1 MTGDLWGDMETAQEI
16 ALYGWQAEA
25 VEALRANIRAAK
37 ERGEF
42 VNQIL
47 AAATGSGKTVIA
59 SYLINECQTKGKR
72 AVFVCDRIP
81 LIDQTSA
88 TFDAYGI
95 PHGVIQADHW
105 RTQPWQKIQ
114 VASAQT
120 LARRRWPDDL
130 SLIVVDEAHTIHKSV
145 ASRIKERD
153 CVVIGLTATPFTRG
167 LGKHYDAV
175 VTVRT
180 LNQLTADGYLAPYDI
195 WAASE
200 PDMTGAKV
208 VAGEWTEEEAV
219 TRSMPI
225 IGDIVTEYLRHG
237 VNPDGSHK
245 KFIAFGVN
253 VKHCEEI
260 QKQMMA
266 AGVLCGLY
274 TYQTGD
280 EDRAEM
286 IREFQKP
293 DSYLRGL
300 VSVSALSKGF
310 DNPSVEI
317 VIMARPLRSSL
328 AEHIQILGRG
338 LRRDPMNPEKR
349 CIVLDHAGNCV
360 RFYAA
365 MNEFFENGASEL
377 DMGKRKEKKKP
388 EAREREP
395 YKCPKCSHVHDPRPM
410 CPACGHEY
418 PRRSFIEHVPGELS
432 QLTGLPAG
440 SGEDKQAFYSQ
451 LIGYGIEQG
460 WKPGAAKHRF
470 RERYGVW
477 PDRLAATPA
486 EPNAKT
492 RSWIRSRIIA
502 WHKSRKAA

>member
-1 MTGDLWGDMETAQEI
+1 MTGDLWGDTQVAQEI
-16 ALYGWQAEA
+16 DLYEWQGEA
-25 VEALRANIRAAK
+25 VEALRANIRGGVK
-37 ERGEF
+37 
-42 VNQIL
+42 NQIL
-47 AAATGSGKTVIA
+47 AAPTGSGKTVIA
-59 SYLINECQTKGKR
+59 SYLIDECAKKGKR

-88 TFDAYGI
+88 TFDQYGI

-105 RTQPWQKIQ
+105 RVQPWQKIQ
-114 VASAQT
+114 IASAQT
-120 LARRRWPDDL
+120 LARRKWPDDL
-130 SLIVVDEAHTIHKSV
+130 SLIVVDEAHTIHKTV
-145 ASRIKERD
+145 VQRIKERD
-153 CVVIGLTATPFTRG
+153 CVTIGLTATPFTKG

-180 LNQLTADGYLAPYDI
+180 LNQLTADQYLAPYTI
-195 WAASE
+195 FAASE

-208 VAGEWTEEEAV
+208 VAGEWTEEEAA
-219 TRSMPI
+219 TRAMPI

-237 VNPDGSHK
+237 AGK

-266 AGVLCGLY
+266 AGVMCGLY

-286 IREFQKP
+286 IREFAKR
-293 DSYLRGL
+293 DSYLHGL
-300 VSVSALSKGF
+300 VSVSALAKGF
-310 DNPSVEI
+310 DNPAVEV

-349 CIVLDHAGNCV
+349 CVVLDHAGNCV
-360 RFYAA
+360 RFYGP
-365 MNEFFENGASEL
+365 MNDFFENGATEL

-388 EAREREP
+388 TAKERDP
-395 YKCPKCSHVHDPRPM
+395 YKCPQCSHVHDPRPM

-418 PRRSFIEHVPGELS
+418 PRRSMVEHVPGTLS
-432 QLTGLPAG
+432 ELTGLPAG
-440 SGEDKQAFYSQ
+440 TGEDKQSFYSQ
-451 LIGYGIEQG
+451 MIGYAMERG
-460 WKPGAAKHRF
+460 WNPKAADHKY
-470 RERYGVW
+470 RERFGVW
-477 PDRLAATPA
+477 PKGLEKVPATPTSQ
-486 EPNAKT
+486 T
-492 RSWIRSRIIA
+492 RSWIRSRMIA
-502 WHKSRKAA
+502 WAKSKKAA